1 MKCAQ
6 KTMLIFEQNVE
17 LGNMHKVDIDK
28 KRYNSNIMIA

>member
-17 LGNMHKVDIDK
+17 LENMHKIDIDK
-28 KRYNSNIMIA
+28 NVITVIL

>member
-17 LGNMHKVDIDK
+17 LGNMHKIDIDK
-28 KRYNSNIMIA
+28 NVITVIL